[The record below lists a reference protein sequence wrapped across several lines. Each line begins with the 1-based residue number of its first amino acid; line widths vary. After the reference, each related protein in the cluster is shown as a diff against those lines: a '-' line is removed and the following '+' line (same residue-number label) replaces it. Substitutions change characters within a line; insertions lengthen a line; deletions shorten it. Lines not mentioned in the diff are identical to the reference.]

1 MQQRTEESH
10 EPFVMVSVHGVRIDM
25 RKGTITFPEITGLG
39 RTIEPAADHSEGI
52 EAGRKTLSL

>member
-25 RKGTITFPEITGLG
+25 RKGTITFPELTDLG
-39 RTIEPAADHSEGI
+39 RTIAPPSDHSEETEG
-52 EAGRKTLSL
+52 EPRKPSL